1 MLTLTRTDSLKPPV
15 GISLKS
21 EADLRSEMLNDLALE
36 SCGQCGG
43 HPEIDGHKEECPT
56 WEEE

>member
-1 MLTLTRTDSLKPPV
+1 MSER
-15 GISLKS
+15 

-43 HPEIDGHKEECPT
+43 HPEIDGHHEECPT
-56 WEEE
+56 WEEEE

>member
-1 MLTLTRTDSLKPPV
+1 MNIDSVKHRGGILTNER
-15 GISLKS
+15 

-43 HPEIDGHKEECPT
+43 HPEIDGHHEECPT